1 MNATT
6 LSLNSSHA
14 SLISHPDE
22 IADLIINA
30 TKVSDLT
37 QQTAPKNEVD
47 SIENS
52 EADVFHFQ

>member
-30 TKVSDLT
+30 TKVS
-37 QQTAPKNEVD
+37 N
-47 SIENS
+47 
-52 EADVFHFQ
+52 